1 MKKRLVDAE
10 AWLSQCAHSWMYYN
24 TAKHIIERAPSY
36 EVEEGMLTGEYV
48 NARLLVLPGTEI
60 YDKHC
65 EKWEVQRVEL
75 GMGGDWL
82 LRCGRHG
89 TEDYCAFDQEDVG
102 DEWFLDLAAAELHA
116 KVLPGECRRIDP
128 APEKAVKE
136 AARVYRCRA
145 CGAEITWIKMPSGK
159 AMPCDAGK
167 VRYRA
172 DPAGKERFV
181 TERGSIVRG
190 VSAPDGESW
199 GCVSHFKT
207 CPKAEEFRR
216 KT

>member
-36 EVEEGMLTGEYV
+36 EVEEEYLTPIVSGE
-48 NARLLVLPGTEI
+48 
-60 YDKHC
+60 
-65 EKWEVQRVEL
+65 Q
-75 GMGGDWL
+75 
-82 LRCGRHG
+82 
-89 TEDYCAFDQEDVG
+89 
-102 DEWFLDLAAAELHA
+102 AE
-116 KVLPGECRRIDP
+116 P
-128 APEKAVKE
+128 APAPTKADKIS
-136 AARVYRCRA
+136 RCRA

-172 DPAGKERFV
+172 DPAGKESFV

-199 GCVSHFKT
+199 GCISHFKT

-216 KT
+216 GR

>member
-36 EVEEGMLTGEYV
+36 EVEEELLTPCEGSERATDGRPYEERGKDADALLEEKRTVEDAATVCGANLDVLAVGEGSGPY
-48 NARLLVLPGTEI
+48 
-60 YDKHC
+60 
-65 EKWEVQRVEL
+65 
-75 GMGGDWL
+75 
-82 LRCGRHG
+82 
-89 TEDYCAFDQEDVG
+89 
-102 DEWFLDLAAAELHA
+102 
-116 KVLPGECRRIDP
+116 
-128 APEKAVKE
+128 KE
-136 AARVYRCRA
+136 GKKTNVCKCRA

-159 AMPCDAGK
+159 SMPCDVGK

-172 DPAGKERFV
+172 DPAGKESFV

-199 GCVSHFKT
+199 GCISHFKT